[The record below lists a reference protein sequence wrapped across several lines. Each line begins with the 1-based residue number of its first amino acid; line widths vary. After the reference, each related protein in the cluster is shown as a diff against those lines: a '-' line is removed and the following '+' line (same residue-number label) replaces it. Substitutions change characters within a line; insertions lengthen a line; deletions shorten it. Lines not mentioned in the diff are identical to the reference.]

1 MLTLVVQVP
10 KWLAVKDMPTSLSLE
25 LLHAALQCQPD
36 MIKQAPQLLQV
47 RMRNASLVSCVMFP
61 PRLCRAACARC
72 YSP

>member
-1 MLTLVVQVP
+1 MHTLVVQVP

-47 RMRNASLVSCVMFP
+47 RMRNASLVSCITF